1 MATNNT
7 YINMRG
13 AMLQSDRMPNALAED
28 FFRLD
33 ERSMEDYIA
42 QVARFA
48 KQMTF
53 YDKTGKAT
61 WETFFKVDVH
71 ELKRQMDAGCVEPH
85 YTLLL
90 AFLKLYGHQQ
100 RQLNAMMKRSLDFY
114 YKDVL
119 GFTPAR
125 VVMAPYPYS
134 LNLQRISLLLS
145 SPKELYLLQE
155 RIQTANLSPM
165 PL

>member
-61 WETFFKVDVH
+61 WES
-71 ELKRQMDAGCVEPH
+71 GC
-85 YTLLL
+85 
-90 AFLKLYGHQQ
+90 
-100 RQLNAMMKRSLDFY
+100 S
-114 YKDVL
+114 
-119 GFTPAR
+119 
-125 VVMAPYPYS
+125 
-134 LNLQRISLLLS
+134 
-145 SPKELYLLQE
+145 
-155 RIQTANLSPM
+155 
-165 PL
+165 